1 MKQLNKKGFGKFSFD
16 SITNVMLIVV
26 GVVVLFQVVASL
38 FPTLVA
44 AGATL
49 NASSFPLA
57 TLFAKASA
65 AGWYL
70 LAIGVIIVIIKAVMP
85 SGKK

>member
-1 MKQLNKKGFGKFSFD
+1 MDKKAIGKFSFD
-16 SITNVMLIVV
+16 SITNIMLVVV

-38 FPTLVA
+38 FPTLVTS
-44 AGATL
+44 GETL
-49 NASSFPLA
+49 SNSSFPLGS
-57 TLFAKASA
+57 LFATAGS

-70 LAIGVIIVIIKAVMP
+70 LAIGVILVIIKAVLP